1 MSLYELRF
9 TAIIQALE
17 NETYLAEALFFPE
30 VVRYGN
36 DPSRLLDATRINSSK
51 IVEKSAPL
59 NLHRRRPSGIPT
71 IEEVTLQLDPAL
83 RSMVWREP
91 VCLTFSA
98 ICWSHGVDAAIAY
111 IPALGI
117 EVTAK
122 SLTELGDL
130 MPAQVKAHLL
140 RTKAA
145 SSLERL
151 LWLQRSRMVI
161 LNESSLTAFIRT
173 PKQIAADTGT
183 REHKRSVLEQVA
195 TDLARPAPARA
206 FEIDDL
212 VGRIAAVF
220 VGRNARSVLLVG
232 PSGVGKTAAVRELV
246 RCRRALHLGNTP
258 FWATSGSR
266 LIAGMSGFGMWQ
278 ERCGHLWR
286 EAKERAAILHL
297 GNLVELM
304 EVGKSVN
311 NSQGI
316 AGFFRPH
323 LARGDFI
330 AIVECTPE
338 QISLIE
344 REDPHLLNVFH
355 QIKVE
360 EPSPEAG
367 KRILNGVVAAI
378 APGGGAVETD
388 AIDTM
393 DRLHRRYA
401 T

>member
-1 MSLYELRF
+1 
-9 TAIIQALE
+9 
-17 NETYLAEALFFPE
+17 
-30 VVRYGN
+30 
-36 DPSRLLDATRINSSK
+36 
-51 IVEKSAPL
+51 
-59 NLHRRRPSGIPT
+59 
-71 IEEVTLQLDPAL
+71 
-83 RSMVWREP
+83 
-91 VCLTFSA
+91 
-98 ICWSHGVDAAIAY
+98 
-111 IPALGI
+111 
-117 EVTAK
+117 
-122 SLTELGDL
+122 TELGDL

-278 ERCGHLWR
+278 
-286 EAKERAAILHL
+286 
-297 GNLVELM
+297 
-304 EVGKSVN
+304 
-311 NSQGI
+311 
-316 AGFFRPH
+316 
-323 LARGDFI
+323 
-330 AIVECTPE
+330 
-338 QISLIE
+338 
-344 REDPHLLNVFH
+344 
-355 QIKVE
+355 
-360 EPSPEAG
+360 
-367 KRILNGVVAAI
+367 
-378 APGGGAVETD
+378 
-388 AIDTM
+388 
-393 DRLHRRYA
+393 
-401 T
+401 